1 MAIFWPKMLKR
12 YVWVNPYVPLVS
24 IQVLDISSL
33 RSELVRFSQ
42 FQKILSVELLLLI
55 CCGFWTKRI
64 SNTEAKV
71 YIKNPE
77 YGKKY
82 RILHQTAGSGSYDSI
97 LAHTPLS
104 SAVPKLRF
112 AIGSYYFVRTFDLE
126 PGTNRIRISVDGE
139 DVELRGLNR
148 PVRYDR

>member
-1 MAIFWPKMLKR
+1 MEF
-12 YVWVNPYVPLVS
+12 
-24 IQVLDISSL
+24 
-33 RSELVRFSQ
+33 
-42 FQKILSVELLLLI
+42 LLLI
-55 CCGFWTKRI
+55 RTSFWTKRI

-71 YIKNPE
+71 FIKNPE

-104 SAVPKLRF
+104 SADPKLRF
-112 AIGSYYFVRTFDLE
+112 AIGSYYFVRTIELL
-126 PGTNRIRISVDGE
+126 PGTNRIRISVDGV
-139 DVELRGLNR
+139 DVELRGSLR